1 MQKTSKPLKYSGLIV
16 SCLWAPMIATCL
28 LQGFPSKP
36 RSAADGG
43 LLASA
48 DAAEAAKAEELRRGL
63 LGLGFAW
70 VRLLYYIMIVCYDD
84 MI

>member
-1 MQKTSKPLKYSGLIV
+1 MLAGKLCASGWQTVAMVGVASHLESIHHW
-16 SCLWAPMIATCL
+16 LMLL

-48 DAAEAAKAEELRRGL
+48 DAAEAAKAEELKRGL

-70 VRLLYYIMIVCYDD
+70 VCTFDPPV
-84 MI
+84 